1 MQKNLWTLDC
11 IQYTWSFVFYPA
23 QVSHAWN
30 LRTACF
36 KWPFILEATLLQ
48 HKICMKITVSWV
60 EGRNVVTSQDP
71 WKTGTKSC
79 ICSNLWKKMTQPIH
93 TLSYTS
99 NHLQIAYNT
108 KYRAV
113 NSYQPWQGIRLCL
126 SETQV
131 LRHPPPLP
139 WLVES
144 TGTGAIG
151 MGRLWDSYILNLILI
166 PRRSSGAIFYS
177 TVWHE
182 LEFLG
187 PSLWVAMQP
196 LLHFPV

>member
-1 MQKNLWTLDC
+1 MTL
-11 IQYTWSFVFYPA
+11 
-23 QVSHAWN
+23 
-30 LRTACF
+30 R
-36 KWPFILEATLLQ
+36 FILKATLLQ

-79 ICSNLWKKMTQPIH
+79 ICSNLWKKMTQPVH

-113 NSYQPWQGIRLCL
+113 NSYQPWQVCHVCQRLR
-126 SETQV
+126 SRGT
-131 LRHPPPLP
+131 PPLP

-151 MGRLWDSYILNLILI
+151 MGRLWDSYICKPNLNTQEIIRSHILFNSMTRARI
-166 PRRSSGAIFYS
+166 SGPFSLGCHAALTSLSS
-177 TVWHE
+177 
-182 LEFLG
+182 LG
-187 PSLWVAMQP
+187 
-196 LLHFPV
+196 LLSRAARHG